1 MVDFESLEAEI
12 YYKQA
17 VFLILLYESFQKYP
31 DDYIVK
37 LCELAIGNAAKINDD
52 EDIKDR

>member
-17 VFLILLYESFQKYP
+17 VFLILLYESFQ
-31 DDYIVK
+31 IM
-37 LCELAIGNAAKINDD
+37 
-52 EDIKDR
+52 